1 MGRPINKNR
10 MFNDLIGN
18 NEDSTRYS
26 GRLEVTAYFP
36 VGGSMIQGDDSYI
49 MRQRGSNRFLIAQ
62 QDSTTAVYTLKGVAP
77 ASLAAGEMCVRV
89 TVTNGDSTNF
99 NAFVTRF
106 YNRTIKW
113 AYVVN
118 GVTITG
124 TSKYTLGV
132 EAGEGSAATGFASID
147 VTQ

>member
-1 MGRPINKNR
+1 MGRPLNKSR

-18 NEDSTRYS
+18 QEDSTRYA

-36 VGGSMIQGDDSYI
+36 VGGSMITGDDSYI

-77 ASLAAGEMCVRV
+77 ASLVAGEMCVKV

-99 NAFVTRF
+99 TAFVTRF
-106 YNRTIKW
+106 YNRTVKW
-113 AYVVN
+113 AYTVD
-118 GVTITG
+118 GTTITG
-124 TSKYTLGV
+124 FSKYTLGT
-132 EAGEGSAATGFASID
+132 EAGEGTAASGFASID
-147 VTQ
+147 VI

>member
-1 MGRPINKNR
+1 

-26 GRLEVTAYFP
+26 GRLEVTAYYTT
-36 VGGSMIQGDDSYI
+36 GAGAALQQGDDSYI

-77 ASLAAGEMCVRV
+77 ASLVAGEMCVRV
-89 TVTNGDSTNF
+89 VVTNDDSTNF
-99 NAFVTRF
+99 TAYVTRF

-124 TSKYTLGV
+124 TSKYTLGT
-132 EAGEGSAATGFASID
+132 EANEDSSLTGFASID
-147 VTQ
+147 VI

>member
-10 MFNDLIGN
+10 LFNDLIGDT
-18 NEDSTRYS
+18 EDSTRYA
-26 GRLEVTAYFP
+26 GKIEVTAYYP
-36 VGGSMIQGDDSYI
+36 ISGSLQQGDDTYI

-62 QDSTTAVYTLKGVAP
+62 ADSTTAVYTLKGVAP

-89 TVTNGDSTNF
+89 VVTNGDSTNF

-113 AYVVN
+113 AYVVD

-124 TSKYTLGV
+124 RSKYTLGTQAN
-132 EAGEGSAATGFASID
+132 EDSSLSGFASID
-147 VTQ
+147 VI

>member
-36 VGGSMIQGDDSYI
+36 IGGSLQQSDDSYI

-89 TVTNGDSTNF
+89 VVTNGDSTNF
-99 NAFVTRF
+99 TAFVTRF
-106 YNRTIKW
+106 YNKTIKW
-113 AYVVN
+113 AYVVD

-124 TSKYTLGV
+124 TSKYTLGT
-132 EAGEGSAATGFASID
+132 EAGEGTAATGFASID
-147 VTQ
+147 VI

>member
-1 MGRPINKNR
+1 MGRPLNKSR

-18 NEDSTRYS
+18 NEDSTRYA
-26 GRLEVTAYFP
+26 GRIEVTAYFP
-36 VGGSMIQGDDSYI
+36 VGGSLITGDDSYI

-77 ASLAAGEMCVRV
+77 ASLVAGEMCVKV

-99 NAFVTRF
+99 TAYVTRF

-113 AYVVN
+113 AYVVD
-118 GVTITG
+118 GITITG
-124 TSKYTLGV
+124 TSKYTLGT
-132 EAGEGSAATGFASID
+132 ESGEGTAATGFASID
-147 VTQ
+147 VI

>member
-1 MGRPINKNR
+1 MGRPINKTR

-18 NEDSTRYS
+18 QEDSTRYS
-26 GRLEVTAYFP
+26 GRIEVTAYFP

-77 ASLAAGEMCVRV
+77 ASLAAGEMCVKV

-99 NAFVTRF
+99 TAFVTRF
-106 YNRTIKW
+106 YNRTVKW
-113 AYVVN
+113 AYTVD

-124 TSKYTLGV
+124 TSKYTLGT
-132 EAGEGSAATGFASID
+132 EAGEGTAASGFASID
-147 VTQ
+147 VI